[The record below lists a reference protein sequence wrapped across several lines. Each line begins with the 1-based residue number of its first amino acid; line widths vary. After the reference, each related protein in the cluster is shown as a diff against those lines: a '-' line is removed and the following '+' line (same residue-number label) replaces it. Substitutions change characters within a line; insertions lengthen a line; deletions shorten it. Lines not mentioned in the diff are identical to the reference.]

1 MRLPGLFI
9 GRVLLHHQPKL
20 SSTRPLPSTC
30 QLLDDGLQRIRP
42 TRASK
47 RCSRKQVRTLLC
59 SHPPA
64 VLETNHSD
72 GRHHIA
78 QVFFEGEEARAV
90 GPDTPELSIG
100 DVGGCDRP
108 QTNHRIHRGFL
119 DERGQVP
126 SGQMARTVM
135 GLLKP
140 PACPCKLS
148 CSVAINVVTGE
159 VCRIRIARRRRSKA
173 LPAVFSRRRRVD
185 LFLGADLRDLFAG
198 RHYQRRYKN
207 GPPSVK
213 RSTLSHPTRGCRRV
227 LHNGAQVKDVVEGVY
242 GGGHVNYTIHHVM
255 YPLHRGERASCE
267 AAPLL
272 PPQPDRAPPGR
283 ADCGR

>member
-1 MRLPGLFI
+1 MRWPGL
-9 GRVLLHHQPKL
+9 LLVGFCYITSPNL
-20 SSTRPLPSTC
+20 SSTRPLSPTC
-30 QLLDDGLQRIRP
+30 QPLDDGLQRIRP

-72 GRHHIA
+72 DRHHIA

-108 QTNHRIHRGFL
+108 QANHRVRRGFL

-148 CSVAINVVTGE
+148 CSVVINVVTGE

-185 LFLGADLRDLFAG
+185 LFLGADLRYLFAG

-207 GPPSVK
+207 ARHSHIQLVVVGVCPITGP
-213 RSTLSHPTRGCRRV
+213 RS
-227 LHNGAQVKDVVEGVY
+227 
-242 GGGHVNYTIHHVM
+242 
-255 YPLHRGERASCE
+255 RAWWRDCT
-267 AAPLL
+267 AAAL
-272 PPQPDRAPPGR
+272 
-283 ADCGR
+283 